1 MAPRTRDR
9 FPLFWGNLQ
18 LALRLCTL
26 GTAIAALCFL
36 VKLATTYKN
45 ANSGQ
50 GKTFGGAIFTVSV
63 QIPIQLAVPS

>member
-18 LALRLCTL
+18 LTLRLCIL

-63 QIPIQLAVPS
+63 SDSASRA